1 MVPHI
6 KMRGGFAA
14 GTTQFAHGAVMDRPS
29 DARTRT
35 GRYGCM
41 GGSTA
46 LSPNL
51 MGATNT
57 LCPCACQVKRSVKRF
72 HINEFGRE
80 EYLKYGRLAV
90 H

>member
-1 MVPHI
+1 
-6 KMRGGFAA
+6 MRGGFAA
-14 GTTQFAHGAVMDRPS
+14 GTIQLPDGAVMDRAS
-29 DARTRT
+29 DARRRT
-35 GRYGCM
+35 GRYGCR

-46 LSPNL
+46 LSTNL
-51 MGATNT
+51 MAATDT
-57 LCPCACQVKRSVKRF
+57 LSRCACQVKRSVKRF